1 MTLNLQ
7 LNSSDN
13 RTINKTISTIASLS
27 GTMRQETSIIN
38 PVFTLEADLTTLAGC
53 NYFTVDELGRSYYIK
68 DIISLR
74 NGLVQITG
82 HIDVLYTYRN
92 AILSQQAVIG
102 RSENKYNLYMDDAS
116 WYINCK
122 KRRKV
127 INFPSAFVTNDNII
141 MTVIGGC

>member
-13 RTINKTISTIASLS
+13 RTINKTISTIVSLS

-38 PVFTLEADLTTLAGC
+38 PVFTLEADLTTLACC